1 MSSGLVQTLPVMK
14 LAPQSVQSGLELA
27 RQNRQSRTRMNR
39 RTFLTT
45 AIASSAA
52 SLASGAGET
61 RVRIGQIGTQHAHA
75 AGKME
80 GLRRLSDLF
89 DVVGLAGADEKAGA
103 DYKDLPRMSE
113 AELLALPGLQ
123 AVTVETQVE
132 DCCATALRALRA
144 GKHIHLDKPGALDH
158 GEFAAMRKQAEQK
171 QLAVQMGYMLRY
183 NPAFQLLFKAQR
195 EGWLGEIREIDAMI
209 GKLADARV
217 LKQLAA
223 LPGGGMFELGCHVI
237 DAAMTLMGR
246 PDEVHAFST
255 PSQEGG
261 VKDNQLAVLVYKKA
275 TVAIRCNHAD
285 PFGGPRRR
293 FTVAG
298 SKGAMEILPLE
309 SGQATL
315 FLDAPHGE
323 WKKGQQQIKLSVP
336 KGRYDNDLAD
346 FAKVVR
352 GEKKLDWDAA
362 HDIAVHETVSRA
374 AGLNV

>member
-1 MSSGLVQTLPVMK
+1 
-14 LAPQSVQSGLELA
+14 
-27 RQNRQSRTRMNR
+27 MNR

-45 AIASSAA
+45 AIASSSA

-80 GLRRLSDLF
+80 GLRKAADLF
-89 DVVGLAGADEKAGA
+89 EVVGLAGADEKAGK
-103 DYKDLPRMSE
+103 DYEGLPRMSE

-123 AVTVETQVE
+123 AVTVETKVE
-132 DCCATALRALRA
+132 DSCATALRTLRA
-144 GKHIHLDKPGALDH
+144 GKHVHLDKPGALDH
-158 GEFAAMRKQAEQK
+158 AEFTAMRNEAEQK
-171 QLAVQMGYMLRY
+171 QLTVQMGYMLRY

-209 GKLADARV
+209 GKLADERV
-217 LKQLAA
+217 LKQIGS

-237 DAAMTLMGR
+237 DAAMTLLGK

-255 PSQEGG
+255 PSKDDG
-261 VKDNQLAVLVYKKA
+261 VKDNQLAVLVYKRA
-275 TVAIRCNHAD
+275 TVTIRCNHAD

-298 SKGAMEILPLE
+298 SKGAMEIIPLE

-315 FLDAPHGE
+315 FLDAPHE
-323 WKKGQQQIKLSVP
+323 TWKKGQQQIKLNVP

-352 GEKKLDWDAA
+352 GEKKLDWSAA
-362 HDIAVHETVSRA
+362 HDIAVHEIVTRA